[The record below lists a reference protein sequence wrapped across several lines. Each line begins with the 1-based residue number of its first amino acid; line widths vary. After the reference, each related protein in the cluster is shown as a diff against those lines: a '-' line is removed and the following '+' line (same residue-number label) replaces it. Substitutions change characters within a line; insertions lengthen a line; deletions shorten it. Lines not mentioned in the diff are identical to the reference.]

1 MSTEAKIPEAD
12 LKNVNLKPTETV
24 EKVILPSAEDVNR
37 ERVPLDAASFQ
48 KENLKKVT
56 PIVNDQVQR
65 ESSILKAAKF
75 DHQNLKKVETEEKT
89 RLPSTEGK
97 SDNFITVQVEL
108 SILSM
113 GPKRIGCCPWIPDF
127 RRSDVDNPHIKMSV

>member
-24 EKVILPSAEDVNR
+24 EKVILPSAEGKFAVVKVGEIAKITGTSICLENSRVYSWIYLDVNR

-65 ESSILKAAKF
+65 ESSILVS
-75 DHQNLKKVETEEKT
+75 L
-89 RLPSTEGK
+89 
-97 SDNFITVQVEL
+97 FIVV
-108 SILSM
+108 
-113 GPKRIGCCPWIPDF
+113 
-127 RRSDVDNPHIKMSV
+127 